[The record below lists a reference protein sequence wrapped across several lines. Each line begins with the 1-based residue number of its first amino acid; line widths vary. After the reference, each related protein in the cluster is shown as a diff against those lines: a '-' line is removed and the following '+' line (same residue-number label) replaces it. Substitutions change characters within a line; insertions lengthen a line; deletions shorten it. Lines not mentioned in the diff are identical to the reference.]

1 MATRMV
7 LGGIFIAILF
17 IGVVYAAVSP
27 ILQPI
32 ILPRL
37 QMPWLSGAE
46 GGLTETYSLIK
57 GVNASDTIGFVM
69 LNVTV
74 RFGSVSVTFTNDP
87 DIIIKAAFQHKVNT
101 SGLDSNGLVAVDSE
115 LLQINLFGDSG
126 MLNLTL
132 GNSCQYGGSTDM
144 RFGGAAL
151 DINQYGNL
159 SQLDINIKYAGGIIL
174 NVTSGASF
182 ERLGLTVEI
191 GGVVGNID
199 TQELGRSGRI
209 KTDIT
214 MGGVFLAVQ
223 VDTTKVGASLEADVD
238 TGGITVN
245 HNDFQGQGS
254 TTYYSGRT
262 TGYADATNKLDIQAT
277 IGAGGLTLQRQSL
290 TSGFP
295 WFG

>member
-1 MATRMV
+1 MAVRTV
-7 LGGIFIAILF
+7 LGGMFIAILF

-32 ILPRL
+32 VFPNVQLA
-37 QMPWLSGAE
+37 WVSGG
-46 GGLTETYSLIK
+46 GGLTETYNLIK
-57 GVNASDTIGFVM
+57 GSNASDAIAFVM

-74 RFGSVSVTFTNDP
+74 KFGSVSMTFTNDP
-87 DIIIKAAFQHKVNT
+87 NVIIKAEFQHKVNT
-101 SGLDSNGLVAVDSE
+101 TVLDANAVTGDPES
-115 LLQINLFGDSG
+115 LQINLFGDSG

-132 GNSCQYGGSTDM
+132 GNSCQYGGNANM

-159 SQLDINIKYAGGIIL
+159 SQLDVNIKYAGGIVL

-182 ERLGLTVEI
+182 EKLGLTVEI
-191 GGVVGNID
+191 GGVVANID
-199 TQELGRSGRI
+199 TQELAKSGRI
-209 KTDIT
+209 ETDIT

-245 HNDFQGQGS
+245 HSDFQGQGS
-254 TTYYSGRT
+254 TTHYSGRT
-262 TGYADATNKLDIQAT
+262 TGYAEATNKLDIQAT

>member
-1 MATRMV
+1 MVARTV

-32 ILPRL
+32 VFPRL
-37 QMPWLSGAE
+37 QLPWLSGGE
-46 GGLTETYSLIK
+46 GALTETYSLLK
-57 GVNASDTIGFVM
+57 GNNASDTIALVT
-69 LNVTV
+69 LNITV
-74 RFGSVSVTFTNDP
+74 KFGSVSVIFTNDP
-87 DIIIKAAFQHKVNT
+87 NSVIKAAFQHRVNT
-101 SGLDSNGLVAVDSE
+101 SGLDANAVAVDSE
-115 LLQINLFGDSG
+115 SLQINLFGDSG

-132 GNSCQYGGSTDM
+132 GNSCQYGGSVDM

-159 SQLDINIKYAGGIIL
+159 SQLDVNIKYAGGIVL

-191 GGVVGNID
+191 GGVVANID
-199 TQELGRSGRI
+199 TQELRRSGRI
-209 KTDIT
+209 ETDIT
-214 MGGVFLAVQ
+214 IGGVFLAVQ
-223 VDTTKVGASLEADVD
+223 VDTAKVGASLEADVD
-238 TGGITVN
+238 TGSITVN
-245 HNDFQGQGS
+245 HSDFQGQAS
-254 TTYYSGRT
+254 TTHYSGKT
-262 TGYADATNKLDIQAT
+262 TGYADATNKLDIQAA

>member
-1 MATRMV
+1 MAARMV

-32 ILPRL
+32 VFPNVQLP
-37 QMPWLSGAE
+37 WVSGG
-46 GGLTETYSLIK
+46 GGLIETYNMIK
-57 GVNASDTIGFVM
+57 GSNVSDTVAFVM

-74 RFGSVSVTFTNDP
+74 KFGSVSMTFTNDP
-87 DIIIKAAFQHKVNT
+87 SIVMKAAFQHKVNT
-101 SGLDSNGLVAVDSE
+101 SGLDANAVAVDSE
-115 LLQINLFGDSG
+115 SSQINLFGDAG

-132 GNSCQYGGSTDM
+132 GSSCQYGGSADM

-159 SQLDINIKYAGGIIL
+159 SQLDVNIKYAGGIVL

-191 GGVVGNID
+191 GGVVASID
-199 TQELGRSGRI
+199 TQDLGRSCRI
-209 KTDIT
+209 ETDIT

-223 VDTTKVGASLEADVD
+223 VNTANVGASLEADVD
-238 TGGITVN
+238 TGSITVN
-245 HNDFQGQGS
+245 HIDFQGQGS
-254 TTYYSGRT
+254 ATHYSGRT

-277 IGAGGLTLQRQSL
+277 MGAGGLTLQRQSL